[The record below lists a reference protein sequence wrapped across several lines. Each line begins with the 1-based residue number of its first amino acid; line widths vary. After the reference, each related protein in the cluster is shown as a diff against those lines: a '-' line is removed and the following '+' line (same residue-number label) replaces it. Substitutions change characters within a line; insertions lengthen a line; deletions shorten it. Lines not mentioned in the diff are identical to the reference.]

1 MPPVRMAAVGD
12 NVVDRYVDEGIMYP
26 GGSATNAAVF
36 GRRLGMQTG
45 YLGVRGDDP
54 EGEHIQGALTLEGV
68 DVSRMRVVAD
78 PTSVTDVRIHPTGNR
93 EFLRYVP
100 MAAPIVLE
108 PEDLEY
114 LSGYDWVH
122 TGHTSEI
129 ETQLATLARC
139 GPVGFDFSHRRL
151 DYATELLPHVTF
163 ATFSGE
169 GLSTD
174 EALDLART
182 VALTGVRYVVVTRG
196 AAPVVVAG
204 GSEEGVF
211 PIEAVEAVDALGAGD
226 AFQVAFEKAIV
237 EDRTLEDAVASAASF
252 AASVCMTPGAFG
264 HAVVIGAPAPAV
276 APAADPAH
284 QTASAHGAIKIG

>member
-1 MPPVRMAAVGD
+1 MTVVRMAAVGD

-36 GRRLGMQTG
+36 GRRLGMHTG
-45 YLGVRGDDP
+45 YIGVRGDDP
-54 EGEHIQGALTLEGV
+54 EGEHIHGALAQEGV
-68 DVSRMRVVAD
+68 DLSRMRVVAD

-108 PEDLEY
+108 SQDLDY

-129 ETQLATLARC
+129 ETQLAALARC

-151 DYATELLPHVTF
+151 DYAGELLPHVTF

-174 EALDLART
+174 DALALART
-182 VALTGVRYVVVTRG
+182 VARTGVRYAVVTRG
-196 AAPVVVAG
+196 SAPVVAVGA
-204 GSEEGVF
+204 SEEAVF
-211 PIEAVEAVDALGAGD
+211 PIDPVDAVDALGAGD
-226 AFQVAFEKAIV
+226 AFQVAFEKAII
-237 EDRTLEDAVASAASF
+237 EGGTLDDAVTAAASF
-252 AASVCMTPGAFG
+252 AATVCMTPGAFG
-264 HAVVIGAPAPAV
+264 HAVAID
-276 APAADPAH
+276 PAAGRRDLVHEPA
-284 QTASAHGAIKIG
+284 AGGGSR